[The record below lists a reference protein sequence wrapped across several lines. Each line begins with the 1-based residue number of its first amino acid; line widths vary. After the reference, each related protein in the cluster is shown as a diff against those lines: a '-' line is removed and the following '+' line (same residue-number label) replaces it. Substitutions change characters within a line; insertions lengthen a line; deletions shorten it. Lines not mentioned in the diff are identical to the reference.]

1 MSKGEHAANMMDS
14 HVIVLLHVFL
24 GLIVAVQA
32 ALCTMEAAGVA
43 SQLGF
48 ARRSKPADTEEGRSC
63 QSPNEQT
70 LSSHR
75 DTCQGKQGLALR
87 KTGSFVWL
95 LIQGTQSHVR
105 VASCHS
111 PICLRLSPLRLAFS
125 CRSASSMSGI
135 FCRLRWEGSL
145 KLQAKLS
152 FQYSRSLSSKQSNH
166 R

>member
-1 MSKGEHAANMMDS
+1 MSNGREHATNMVDS
-14 HVIVLLHVFL
+14 HVIVLLHAFL
-24 GLIVAVQA
+24 GLTVAVQA
-32 ALCTMEAAGVA
+32 PLCTNEAAGVA

-48 ARRSKPADTEEGRSC
+48 ARSKSADTEECCSC
-63 QSPNEQT
+63 QSPDERS

-145 KLQAKLS
+145 KLQAKPS
-152 FQYSRSLSSKQSNH
+152 FQCLSPS
-166 R
+166 